1 MWARPP
7 GGLRGHRAD
16 LLFPGCSGQRFCL
29 GLEQKSPLVGH
40 DQSGNAGH
48 SGGGRGG
55 LDHTRDVQS
64 SLERFLILKFHV
76 KLHNLLVRIKHRI
89 YYSPS
94 NNHMTVTLQFTQ
106 MWGFLKGS
114 QDQRGS
120 KPLHPLARNPALE
133 RLKASPKVPASRSG
147 FPTSLLFPVASS
159 HL

>member
-1 MWARPP
+1 MGTPTGRAPRTQGRSVVVPWLLGPTLLPWPGTEVSSSRPRSVRERRTLWW
-7 GGLRGHRAD
+7 GA
-16 LLFPGCSGQRFCL
+16 
-29 GLEQKSPLVGH
+29 
-40 DQSGNAGH
+40 
-48 SGGGRGG
+48 GG

-89 YYSPS
+89 YYSPP
-94 NNHMTVTLQFTQ
+94 NNHMTVILQFTQ

-159 HL
+159 HF